1 MGARVSGLRTFHAAR
16 GEMSLSMARKHHMIP
31 VRTPG
36 LSALKAGLEDLLMA
50 SHKPIHTEWH
60 RLEDGTWARSLG
72 GRGYRVR
79 LFQKRRGGVFY
90 RAVYIPGRQGCSR
103 RGLNTTDRSEAERLA
118 KQLIG
123 ALLQENNAVAQVA
136 CVSPTA
142 AAVDKPVQEAV
153 ALRTLWE
160 RYSRECDEFL
170 DNAPETR
177 ADAERSAELLMA
189 VFGRER
195 DVRTIS
201 ARDIAQYIDRRKR
214 GGIRYL
220 ARGKLSDHGPATFRV
235 TLPVRQTS
243 VHRDLTTL
251 RTMLRWAR
259 TVATMDPKER
269 WLELDPLEGLRF
281 DKERS
286 PKRPV
291 ASAERY
297 EATREV
303 ARQLAANEPH
313 SRGRLRWLRLELA
326 LFLARTTGR
335 RRGSIVGLQWEDIDF
350 GQRRIT
356 WRAENDKKRVEW
368 VTPMSAAAMEELRR
382 AQRKVGSAA
391 GYLFPSKRHPSGHI
405 PGDML
410 SEWLREVERRAK
422 LPKLAGGLWHPYRRG
437 WASERM
443 HFPLK
448 AVADAGGWKDVTTL
462 VRCYQQTDERTLLA
476 VMANDSSERLR
487 AENSPAIAS

>member
-1 MGARVSGLRTFHAAR
+1 
-16 GEMSLSMARKHHMIP
+16 
-31 VRTPG
+31 
-36 LSALKAGLEDLLMA
+36 MA
-50 SHKPIHTEWH
+50 SHKPIHAEWH
-60 RLEDGTWARSLG
+60 RLDDGTWARSLG

-103 RGLNTTDRSEAERLA
+103 KALDTTDKSEAERLA

-123 ALLQENNAVAQVA
+123 ALLQENNAVAHAA

-142 AAVDKPVQEAV
+142 VAVDKPAEKAMP
-153 ALRTLWE
+153 LRTLWE

-177 ADAERSAELLMA
+177 ADAERSAKLLMA
-189 VFGRER
+189 VFGGER
-195 DVRTIS
+195 DVRMIS
-201 ARDIAQYIDRRKR
+201 TRDVAQYVERRKR
-214 GGIRYL
+214 GGIRYHTSGEP
-220 ARGKLSDHGPATFRV
+220 GKDGTP
-235 TLPVRQTS
+235 TLRITPPVRQTS

-259 TVATMDPKER
+259 TVVTSDGKGR

-281 DKERS
+281 EKERS

-297 EATREV
+297 EATHEAV
-303 ARQLAANEPH
+303 RQLAANESH
-313 SRGRLRWLRLELA
+313 DRGRLRWLRLELA

-335 RRGSIVGLQWEDIDF
+335 RRGSIVGLRWEDIDF

-368 VTPMSAAAMEELRR
+368 VTPMSAAAMDELRR
-382 AQRKVGSAA
+382 AQRKIGSAT

-476 VMANDSSERLR
+476 VMVNDSSDTVRTDS
-487 AENSPAIAS
+487 APAIAS

>member
-1 MGARVSGLRTFHAAR
+1 
-16 GEMSLSMARKHHMIP
+16 
-31 VRTPG
+31 
-36 LSALKAGLEDLLMA
+36 MA
-50 SHKPIHTEWH
+50 SHKPVNAEWH

-90 RAVYIPGRQGCSR
+90 RAVYVPGRQGCSR
-103 RGLNTTDRSEAERLA
+103 RALDTSDKSEAERLA

-123 ALLQENNAVAQVA
+123 ALLQENNGVAQAA
-136 CVSPTA
+136 CVSP
-142 AAVDKPVQEAV
+142 AVVTVDRPAQEAIP
-153 ALRTLWE
+153 LRTLWE
-160 RYSRECDEFL
+160 RYSKECDEFL

-201 ARDIAQYIDRRKR
+201 ARDISQYVERRKR
-214 GGIRYL
+214 GGIRYPT
-220 ARGKLSDHGPATFRV
+220 RGEPSDGGTPTLRI

-259 TVATMDPKER
+259 TVVTSDGKGR
-269 WLELDPLEGLRF
+269 LLELDPLEGLRF
-281 DKERS
+281 KKERS
-286 PKRPV
+286 PKRPM
-291 ASAERY
+291 ASVERY
-297 EATREV
+297 EATRQAV
-303 ARQLAANEPH
+303 RQLAANEPH
-313 SRGRLRWLRLELA
+313 HRARLRWLRLELA
-326 LFLARTTGR
+326 LVLAHTTGR
-335 RRGSIVGLQWEDIDF
+335 RRGSIVGLHWEDIDF

-368 VTPMSAAAMEELRR
+368 ITPISAAAMDELRR
-382 AQRKVGSAA
+382 AQRKIGSAT

-410 SEWLREVERRAK
+410 SEWLREAERRAN

-443 HFPLK
+443 RFPLK

-476 VMANDSSERLR
+476 VMANDSSEAVRT
-487 AENSPAIAS
+487 ASPPAMAS

>member
-1 MGARVSGLRTFHAAR
+1 
-16 GEMSLSMARKHHMIP
+16 
-31 VRTPG
+31 
-36 LSALKAGLEDLLMA
+36 
-50 SHKPIHTEWH
+50 
-60 RLEDGTWARSLG
+60 
-72 GRGYRVR
+72 
-79 LFQKRRGGVFY
+79 VFY

-103 RGLNTTDRSEAERLA
+103 KALDTTDKSEAERLA
-118 KQLIG
+118 KELIG
-123 ALLQENNAVAQVA
+123 ALLQENNVVARA
-136 CVSPTA
+136 AGVSPTA
-142 AAVDKPVQEAV
+142 VAVDEPAQRAIP
-153 ALRTLWE
+153 LRTLWE

-177 ADAERSAELLMA
+177 ADAERSAKLLMA
-189 VFGRER
+189 VFGGGR

-201 ARDIAQYIDRRKR
+201 ARDVAQYVERRKR
-214 GGIRYL
+214 GGIRYHTGAEPSNDGTPTL
-220 ARGKLSDHGPATFRV
+220 RTSPA
-235 TLPVRQTS
+235 VRQTA

-259 TVATMDPKER
+259 TVVTSDGRGR

-281 DKERS
+281 EKERS

-291 ASAERY
+291 ASADRY
-297 EATREV
+297 EATQKAV
-303 ARQLAANEPH
+303 RQLAANESH
-313 SRGRLRWLRLELA
+313 DRGRLRWLRLELA
-326 LFLARTTGR
+326 LFLARATGR

-356 WRAENDKKRVEW
+356 WRAEHDKKRVEW
-368 VTPMSAAAMEELRR
+368 VTPMSAAAMDELRR
-382 AQRKVGSAA
+382 AQRELGSAT

-405 PGDML
+405 PGNML
-410 SEWLREVERRAK
+410 GEWLREVERRAK

-476 VMANDSSERLR
+476 VMANDSSETDR
-487 AENSPAIAS
+487 ADGVPAIAS